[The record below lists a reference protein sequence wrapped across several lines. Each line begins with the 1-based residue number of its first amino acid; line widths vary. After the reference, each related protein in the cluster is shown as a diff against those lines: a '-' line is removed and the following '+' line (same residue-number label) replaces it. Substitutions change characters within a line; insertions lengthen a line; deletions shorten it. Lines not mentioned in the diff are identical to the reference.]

1 MSEDIKV
8 IQLKNDNGIGKR
20 LLETREKRGIT
31 QTQLAAAIDVK
42 GAQISKFECGQASCK
57 SWQLIELAK
66 ELGVSV
72 AYLMGEI
79 TEEQENRNQLL
90 HRFDELPID
99 VQRFLLL
106 SMKQYFE
113 KGA

>member
-1 MSEDIKV
+1 MSEDIKI
-8 IQLKNDNGIGKR
+8 IQLKNDNSIGRR
-20 LLETREKRGIT
+20 LFEIREKRGMT

-57 SWQLIELAK
+57 TWQLIELAR
-66 ELGVSV
+66 ELDVSV
-72 AYLMGEI
+72 AYLTGEI
-79 TEEQENRNQLL
+79 TEEEEQKNRLL
-90 HRFDELPID
+90 HRFDELPMD

-106 SMKQYFE
+106 SMERYFE

>member
-1 MSEDIKV
+1 M
-8 IQLKNDNGIGKR
+8 
-20 LLETREKRGIT
+20 T

-57 SWQLIELAK
+57 SWQLIQLARELD
-66 ELGVSV
+66 VSV

-79 TEEQENRNQLL
+79 TEEEENKNWVL
-90 HRFDELPID
+90 HRFHELPMD
-99 VQRFLLL
+99 VQRFLLVP
-106 SMKQYFE
+106 MDQYFE